1 MQKRHPEKRTATK
14 HEGLGTRFA
23 AADFDAT
30 ALAGGASSPTAERKP
45 EMTANEISII
55 PDISLT
61 EIDGEPRAHDLDIAQ
76 RLGFDQ
82 PRDIRKLIARHIDE
96 LRQFG
101 VCATVA
107 QTSGAKGGSPSQEY
121 WLNEEQALYIAS
133 VSQAPKAHDVRVML
147 IKVFVAWR
155 RGHLGDLDLQ
165 SGVEVTKLDE
175 KVKKAIGGMVKRITG
190 RLLRE
195 EIAPL
200 ITEAVREAQRQED
213 LHPTVDLSSTVTAAD
228 MLDMMQAKGGFRGTT
243 QLITRNMLKFT
254 LKAGCWR
261 TPPHVN
267 RSQPWRFPRSCAQ
280 EWLFGASLG
289 AEMVRAYVAERTER
303 RAKAQRQSD
312 QKVIQFRAPST
323 SFEGGAA

>member
-1 MQKRHPEKRTATK
+1 MQKKHLETSTATK
-14 HEGLGTRFA
+14 LKALESRFA

-30 ALAGGASSPTAERKP
+30 ALEGGASSPMAVERP
-45 EMTANEISII
+45 QMTTNEISII
-55 PDISLT
+55 PEISLT
-61 EIDGEPRAHDLDIAQ
+61 EIDGEPRARDIDIAQ
-76 RLGFDQ
+76 RLGFSR
-82 PRDIRKLIARHIDE
+82 PRAIRQIIDRYEADLLAFGSLATRCGE
-96 LRQFG
+96 LRGQKFN
-101 VCATVA
+101 
-107 QTSGAKGGSPSQEY
+107 EF

-133 VSQAPKAHDVRVML
+133 KSDAPMAPAVLTML

-200 ITEAVREAQRQED
+200 ITQAVRDAQRQED
-213 LHPTVDLSSTVTAAD
+213 MHPTVDLTSTITAAD
-228 MLDMMQAKGGFRGTT
+228 VLDMAQPKARFRGTT
-243 QLITRNMLKFT
+243 QMITREMLKFT
-254 LKAGCWR
+254 TKVGCWR
-261 TPPHVN
+261 TPAQID
-267 RSQPWRFPRSCAQ
+267 RRQPWRFPREKTQ
-280 EWLFGASLG
+280 EWLFGKSLG
-289 AEMVRAYVAERTER
+289 AEMIHSYVAQRAERK
-303 RAKAQRQSD
+303 AKAALPVD